1 MTTPEPLV
9 SACGQTYLQFHG
21 RLRGSSVPR
30 TVYLLLWTL
39 SCTAHLQGLDM
50 QLPCPVS
57 ATLSLEPRKMGKAAA
72 NTLCG
77 AGEDIEQLYFSG
89 PRTT

>member
-1 MTTPEPLV
+1 
-9 SACGQTYLQFHG
+9 
-21 RLRGSSVPR
+21 
-30 TVYLLLWTL
+30 
-39 SCTAHLQGLDM
+39 M

-89 PRTT
+89 PRTA